1 MKKKL
6 LSFFKKNKK
15 RLFMVLRIAISISLI
30 FFLIKTQF
38 KDIRSITEVLRSANI
53 NLILLSAAT
62 HIFGVWITVVRWKTL
77 LLTQK
82 INLGMGYLTSSAL
95 IGLFFNIL
103 LPTSVGGDIF
113 RAYDVAKKTGKPVE
127 ISLSV
132 VLVGRFTGIIS
143 AMVYAI
149 IALFLGFTAIG
160 ERSVIIPI
168 AIFFFICAVIAFI
181 ILNPSLLR
189 LDKIIGRIKFL
200 NRIRQRLINIYQAF
214 LNFKKFKWALVRVF
228 IYSLLLQFSVILFYF
243 FAARAFGI
251 QLDLAAFFFIVPMIT
266 IIAMVPIS
274 IGGIGLRENSLVFI
288 MLSLGVINEKAAL
301 TSLITLLFLLFL
313 GIIGGIVYIVRPLI
327 LKGAGTKRSKNPV

>member
-1 MKKKL
+1 MI
-6 LSFFKKNKK
+6 
-15 RLFMVLRIAISISLI
+15 LRIVISVSLI

-38 KDIRSITEVLRSANI
+38 KDIQSFTEILKSANI
-53 NLILLSAAT
+53 NLILLAAAT

-77 LLTQK
+77 LLTQQ
-82 INLGMGYLTSSAL
+82 INVSMGYLTSSAL
-95 IGLFFNIL
+95 IGLFFNNL

-113 RAYDVAKKTGKPVE
+113 RAYDIAKKTNKPVE

-132 VLVGRFTGIIS
+132 VLAGRFTGIIS
-143 AMVYAI
+143 AGVFAI

-168 AIFFFICAVIAFI
+168 AIFFFICAFIAFI

-189 LDKIIGRIKFL
+189 LDKVIGRIKFL
-200 NRIRQRLINIYQAF
+200 SKIRQRLMNTYQTF

-228 IYSLLLQFSVILFYF
+228 VYSMLLQFSVILFYF

-251 QLDLAAFFFIVPMIT
+251 RLDFTAFFFIVPLIT

-288 MLSLGVINEKAAL
+288 LVAMGVLKEKAAL
-301 TSLITLLFLLFL
+301 SSLTTLLFLLFL
-313 GIIGGIVYIVRPLI
+313 GIIGGIVYIVRPFV
-327 LKGAGTKRSKNPV
+327 LKKK